1 MKLPIIVA
9 CAIAVVSSFA
19 EDTEL
24 ITGFV
29 ASQDPVSRIV
39 RADFTLTEKAIFIVD
54 VRTNIAPGSAET
66 ASIGAE
72 NFKSLRN
79 ALDELDVVPGN
90 RVMPAGDYKLVW
102 KPSKDWPNWKLENTV
117 SIQVKAYRLASPP
130 NYMVVDA
137 KSGLSLENRLTFYE
151 TAEDLPQGGLTNMI
165 YKESKL
171 VMRRIPAAGIKWRM
185 GDPESTT
192 TYAPRYIT
200 LTEDYYMAVFE
211 FTKGQCRSFGL
222 YTTTAAGDMTA
233 DQMHFTTV
241 RGGTWP
247 AGGHDAIANGT
258 DLDKIRNR
266 TGLKFDLPTSAQWEF
281 ACRAGT
287 GTTYYWGDSV
297 SDIAEYETIGS
308 AGKVGLHKPN
318 GFGLYDM
325 SGNLSEVTLDLWSDT
340 PPESPLIDPP
350 GPATGDDQDR
360 RVMRGGR
367 ATTTTTTT
375 AASYYREKVHPY
387 NANNKEGCRLCCPV
401 ALPIE

>member
-1 MKLPIIVA
+1 MKLSIIAA
-9 CAIAVVSSFA
+9 CAISAVSSFA

-29 ASQDPVSRIV
+29 ASQDQASRIV

-54 VRTNIAPGSAET
+54 VRTNVAPGSAET

-102 KPSKDWPNWKLENTV
+102 KPSKDWPNRKLEDTV

-151 TAEDLPQGGLTNMI
+151 TAEDLPQGGLTNI
-165 YKESKL
+165 LYKDSKL

-185 GDPESTT
+185 GDPASTAH
-192 TYAPRYIT
+192 YVT

-211 FTKGQCRSFGL
+211 VTKGHCKSFGL
-222 YTTTAAGDMTA
+222 YDTSMAKDRAADEM
-233 DQMHFTTV
+233 QWNSV

-247 AGGHDAIANGT
+247 EGGHDAIGGSGT
-258 DLDKIRNR
+258 RIRQFRSR
-266 TGLKFDLPTSAQWEF
+266 TGLKFDLPTEAQWEF

-287 GTTYYWGDSV
+287 GTTYYWGDTAD
-297 SDIAEYETIGS
+297 DIAEYETVGDRS
-308 AGKVGLHKPN
+308 LLTVGLHKPN

-325 SGNLSEVTLDLWSDT
+325 CGNLSEFVLDLWGAATTD
-340 PPESPLIDPP
+340 PAVDPLGPE
-350 GPATGDDQDR
+350 TGDSENR
-360 RVMRGGR
+360 RVLRGGSVNSSTV
-367 ATTTTTTT
+367 AT
-375 AASYYREKVHPY
+375 AASYYRAQVHPA
-387 NANNKEGCRLCCPV
+387 NSNNKNEGIRLCCPV